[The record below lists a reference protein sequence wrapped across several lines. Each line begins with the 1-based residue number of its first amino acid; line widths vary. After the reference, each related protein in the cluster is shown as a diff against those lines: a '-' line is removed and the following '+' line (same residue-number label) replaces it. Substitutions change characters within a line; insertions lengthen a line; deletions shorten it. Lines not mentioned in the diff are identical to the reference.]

1 MGIAQGAKVVAII
14 LTRDVTKAK
23 PFEPGIL
30 GFPLIPDDGFATL
43 VGVNMAPGREA
54 PSTRQKCGSTL
65 PASSLMLSGAGCTP
79 RPDVALIDRR
89 LRTVIARYGPGRSD

>member
-1 MGIAQGAKVVAII
+1 MGIAQGAKLVAII
-14 LTRDVTKAK
+14 LTRDAAKAK
-23 PFEPGIL
+23 PFLPGIL
-30 GFPLIPDDGFATL
+30 VFSLIRDDRFATV

-89 LRTVIARYGPGRSD
+89 LRTVIARYGPGRSE